1 MKKQKKKTTQPSKRV
16 ALHRTH
22 RISFLFNDE
31 EMKAF
36 NRHIEKYRI
45 KNQSRFI
52 RETLMTSILKQL
64 EENHPTLF

>member
-1 MKKQKKKTTQPSKRV
+1 MKKQKKKAQQPSKRV
-16 ALHRTH
+16 TLHRTH
-22 RISFLFNDE
+22 RISFLFNEE
-31 EMKAF
+31 EMKTF

-52 RETLMTSILKQL
+52 RETLMTTILKQL

>member
-1 MKKQKKKTTQPSKRV
+1 MKKSKKKTLQPSKREV
-16 ALHRTH
+16 LHRTH

-36 NRHIEKYRI
+36 KRHIEKFHI
-45 KNQSRFI
+45 QNQSRFI
-52 RETLMTSILKQL
+52 RETVMTAVLKQL